1 MAEMKRSQMA
11 PAPDELSG
19 CASAEPFALQV
30 IDDSMEPEFKK
41 GCIIIIDPEG
51 LATDGSYVI
60 ALIENGY
67 IFRQLR
73 RHEDKYY
80 LVPLN
85 EAYAH
90 EAREIAI
97 EQVKGVIIQQ
107 AAPNGRRKDRKKY
120 EYRTKSEVNPG
131 CGTCGQG

>member
-1 MAEMKRSQMA
+1 MAEMKRSAMI
-11 PAPDELSG
+11 PDGDLGS
-19 CASAEPFALQV
+19 CAAAEPFALQV

-41 GCIIIIDPEG
+41 GVIIIIDPEG

-73 RHEDKYY
+73 VHEGKYY

-85 EAYAH
+85 EAYMH
-90 EAREIAI
+90 ETREIRI

-107 AAPNGRRKDRKKY
+107 AAPTGKRKDRKKY
-120 EYRTKSEVNPG
+120 EYKVKSEVNPG
-131 CGTCGQG
+131 CGSCGQG

>member
-1 MAEMKRSQMA
+1 MPEMKRSAM
-11 PAPDELSG
+11 APDEISG

-41 GCIIIIDPEG
+41 GVIIIIDPEG

-73 RHEDKYY
+73 VHDGKYY

-85 EAYAH
+85 EAYQH
-90 EAREIAI
+90 EIREIDI

-120 EYRTKSEVNPG
+120 EYRVKGEVSAG
-131 CGTCGQG
+131 CGSCGS